1 MLKNAI
7 GYAKRAK
14 YIAKTR
20 FKFASLSKAKQK
32 KIVDDF
38 HSLYYD
44 SHVLGKTWHET
55 TFLGVPIQK
64 NPLDLFVYQE
74 ILFDIKPDV
83 IIEAGTAYGGGALY
97 LAGLCDL
104 MNHGSVITI
113 DVNNVRKSPKHSRIT
128 YLIGSSTSE
137 KIFAAVKK
145 AVKGKKKVLII
156 LDSDHSK
163 KHVLAELIL
172 YSPLVTKGSYIITE
186 DTNVNGN
193 PVYTE
198 HGDGPMEAITEF
210 LKTNNSF
217 ESDSKRE
224 KFYFTY
230 NPKGYLKR
238 IK

>member
-1 MLKNAI
+1 MLKKAI

-74 ILFDIKPDV
+74 ILYDVKPDV

-97 LAGLCDL
+97 LASLCEL
-104 MNHGSVITI
+104 MNHGHVITI
-113 DVNNVRKSPKHSRIT
+113 DINNVRKSPKHKRIT
-128 YLIGSSTSE
+128 YLLGSSTNE
-137 KIFAAVKK
+137 KIFSIVKK
-145 AVKGKKKVLII
+145 AVSRKKRVLVI

-163 KHVLAELIL
+163 NHVLAELNL

-186 DTNVNGN
+186 DSNVNGN
-193 PVYTE
+193 PVYSE
-198 HGDGPMEAITEF
+198 HGEGPMEAINEF
-210 LKTNNSF
+210 LDSNKSF
-217 ESDSKRE
+217 QPDSTRE